1 MRGGHHDQE
10 VILRRPT
17 AVSLIV
23 ICATALAGSAV
34 ALGDT
39 PFPVYGETPTTT
51 TTTETT
57 APPAATPPVPVVPPA
72 AAGTASREAELLARI
87 DTLRR
92 QLGRERAKHRRQL
105 KAVRASARTHMRR
118 TLGTAVNSEP
128 VQHALSLASATFG
141 VPQDRLRRVATCEST
156 LNPHA
161 GSGRY
166 VGLFQFGSPLWNRT
180 PYAAFSRTDPYA
192 SALAAAWAFS
202 RGMRS
207 HWPVCGYR

>member
-51 TTTETT
+51 TTTE
-57 APPAATPPVPVVPPA
+57 APAAAPPVPVVPPVP
-72 AAGTASREAELLARI
+72 AGVSQREAELLARI

-92 QLGRERAKHRRQL
+92 QLTRERARHLRQIR
-105 KAVRASARTHMRR
+105 AVRASARKHVRR
-118 TLGTAVNSEP
+118 TVNAAVNREP
-128 VQHALSLASATFG
+128 VQHALALAAATFG
-141 VPQDRLRRVATCEST
+141 VPQDKLRRVATCEST
-156 LNPHA
+156 LNPRA

-166 VGLFQFGSPLWNRT
+166 IGLFQFGTTLWNRT
-180 PYAAFSRTDPYA
+180 PYAGFTRTDPYA

-202 RGMRS
+202 RGMQS